1 MNSHTKKHF
10 EKSKAK
16 NHKPVEIEQALTDNL
31 NGLKALTT
39 IHSLLHI
46 GTFNHAT
53 HNDVASALKFVENL
67 HTQLMDESLKHKDAI
82 HVPQLKEVLK
92 QREKIL
98 KKQKKLGNPVITVA
112 SSKEKVQAGGLN
124 V

>member
-1 MNSHTKKHF
+1 MNSHTQKHF

-53 HNDVASALKFVENL
+53 HIDVMSALRFVENL
-67 HTQLMDESLKHKDAI
+67 HKQLMDESLKHKDAI

-92 QREKIL
+92 QQEKIQ
-98 KKQKKLGNPVITVA
+98 KNQKKLAKKALTVA
-112 SSKEKVQAGGLN
+112 PKEETKN